1 MHEKLA
7 SSCYGTPRDWIRSS
21 YSKIAHFYR
30 YNFSVNKTGPVSQS
44 SRRGRSVRQQESFR
58 TRLALWLFFLIPSSS
73 IPPLCS
79 ISRILTP
86 SHSLSSSFFLRPCFP
101 ASLSFHRSIP
111 LTLALI
117 PHRESGHT
125 KRTRGAQWIT

>member
-1 MHEKLA
+1 MREKSTTLVIQEN
-7 SSCYGTPRDWIRSS
+7 GEVRIR
-21 YSKIAHFYR
+21 KISR
-30 YNFSVNKTGPVSQS
+30 ISTDNFSVNKTGPVSQS
-44 SRRGRSVRQQESFR
+44 PRRGRSVRQQESFR
-58 TRLALWLFFLIPSSS
+58 TRLALWLLFLVPSSS
-73 IPPLCS
+73 IPPLYS

-86 SHSLSSSFFLRPCFP
+86 SHSLSFSFFLCPCFP

-111 LTLALI
+111 LTLAPI